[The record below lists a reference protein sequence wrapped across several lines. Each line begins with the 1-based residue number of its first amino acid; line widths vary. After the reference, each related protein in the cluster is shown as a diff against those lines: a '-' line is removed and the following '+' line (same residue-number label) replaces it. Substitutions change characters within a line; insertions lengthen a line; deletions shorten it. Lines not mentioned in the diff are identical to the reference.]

1 MADDTIVAISTPP
14 GRSGIG
20 IVRVSGALTRHVVE
34 KITGGITKPRQASLR
49 DFRNKS
55 GEIIDRGIV
64 VRFAAPRSFT
74 GEDVA
79 EFHAHGSLVVLQLLF
94 EAICAQGVRP
104 ARPGEFTER
113 AFRHGKMDL
122 AQAEAI
128 ADLINSRSVRA
139 ARSALRT
146 MRGEFSR
153 RTNALIDRLH
163 LARAQLE
170 ASIDFPEDIAPARM
184 VEDQIAEVTSIC
196 ETLHE
201 LGAAGRQGAKLNTG
215 AAVAIVGPPNVG
227 KSTLMNTISGEDK
240 AIVSELPGTTRD
252 VIECD
257 ILIRDVPIRLY
268 DTAGLR
274 ESDNPIE
281 REGIDRAMRIMRDAD
296 IVLMMTDTAE
306 VISTHELLAQENLDD
321 FEDKSVFVVH
331 NKIDILGLEPG
342 VKEISGTTHVFVS
355 ARVPSGF
362 DYLSQAILD
371 DIGLGQ
377 IEENEFV
384 ARERHLAALAAA
396 SAELD
401 RVNRQMLNDAPE
413 IAAECYRRAARY
425 LSEISGAYST
435 EDMLGEIFSR
445 FCIGK

>member
-1 MADDTIVAISTPP
+1 MADDTIVAISTSL

-34 KITGGITKPRQASLR
+34 EITGGITKPRQASLR

-79 EFHAHGSLVVLQLLF
+79 EFHAHGSLVVLQLLC
-94 EAICAQGVRP
+94 EAICAQGARP

-139 ARSALRT
+139 ARSAIRT

-170 ASIDFPEDIAPARM
+170 ASIDFPEDIAPAGM

-196 ETLHE
+196 ETLHK
-201 LGAAGRQGAKLNTG
+201 LGASGRQGAKLNTG

-281 REGIDRAMRIMRDAD
+281 REGIDRAMRIMQDAD

-331 NKIDILGLEPG
+331 NKIDILGMEPG

-355 ARVPSGF
+355 ARVPSGL
-362 DYLSQAILD
+362 DYLCQAILD

-384 ARERHLAALAAA
+384 ARERHLAALAASA
-396 SAELD
+396 AELD

>member
-64 VRFAAPRSFT
+64 IRFAAPRSFT

-94 EAICAQGVRP
+94 EAICAQGARP

-196 ETLHE
+196 EILHE

-281 REGIDRAMRIMRDAD
+281 REGIDRALRIMQDAD

-306 VISTHELLAQENLDD
+306 IISTHELLAQQNLDD

-355 ARVPSGF
+355 ARVPSGL
-362 DYLSQAILD
+362 DYLCQAILD

-377 IEENEFV
+377 TEENEFV
-384 ARERHLAALAAA
+384 ARERHLAALAAG

-401 RVNRQMLNDAPE
+401 RVNRRMLNDAPE